1 MFTKQDQRWV
11 FHSDTQPQAA
21 GAGVVRRVLAYNSQL
36 MCVENRFEP
45 GAVGAL
51 HSHPHT
57 QITYVVSGRFS
68 FVIDGETHEVGP
80 GDTMLK
86 TDGVVHGCTC
96 LEAGVLLDIFNP
108 MREDF
113 LPAPVEAR

>member
-11 FHSDTQPQAA
+11 FHKDALAQSA
-21 GAGVVRRVLAYNSQL
+21 GEGVTRRVLAYNDQL
-36 MCVENRFEP
+36 MCVENRFEQ
-45 GAVGAL
+45 GAVGPA

-68 FVIDGETHEVGP
+68 FTIDGETHEVGP
-80 GDTMLK
+80 GDTLLK
-86 TDGVVHGCTC
+86 TYGVIHGCTC
-96 LEAGVLLDIFNP
+96 LEAGTLLDIFNP

-113 LPAPVEAR
+113 LPGA

>member
-11 FHSDTQPQAA
+11 PHGDTQPQQA
-21 GAGVVRRVLAYNSQL
+21 GEGVVRRVLAYSSGL
-36 MCVENRFEP
+36 MCVENTFAA
-45 GAVGAL
+45 GAPGAL

-57 QITYVVSGRFS
+57 QITYVASGRFS
-68 FVIDGETHEVGP
+68 FTIDGETREVGP

-86 TDGVVHGCTC
+86 TDGVVHGCVC
-96 LEAGVLLDIFNP
+96 LEAGVLLDIFTP

-113 LPAPVEAR
+113 LPKEDA

>member
-11 FHSDTQPQAA
+11 SHGDAQPQAA
-21 GAGVVRRVLAYNSQL
+21 GPGVTRRVLAYNSQL
-36 MCVENRFEP
+36 MCVENQFER
-45 GAVGAL
+45 GAVGTL

-57 QITYVVSGRFS
+57 QITYVASGRFS
-68 FVIDGETHEVGP
+68 FTIGGETREVGA

-86 TDGVVHGCTC
+86 TGGVIHGCTC
-96 LEAGVLLDIFNP
+96 LEAGVLLDIFTP

-113 LPAPVEAR
+113 LPEGE

>member
-1 MFTKQDQRWV
+1 MFSQKDQRWV
-11 FHSDTQPQAA
+11 FHRDALPQSA
-21 GAGVVRRVLAYNSQL
+21 GEGVVRRVLAYNGQL
-36 MCVENRFEP
+36 MCVENQFAQ
-45 GAVGAL
+45 GAVGPV

-57 QITYVVSGRFS
+57 QITYVASGRFS
-68 FVIDGETHEVGP
+68 FTIGGEVHEVGP

-86 TDGVVHGCTC
+86 TDGVDHGCTC

-113 LPAPVEAR
+113 LPEGE

>member
-1 MFTKQDQRWV
+1 MFTEQNQRWV
-11 FHSDTQPQAA
+11 FHKDTLAQDA
-21 GAGVVRRVLAYNSQL
+21 GPGVTRRVLAFNSQL
-36 MCVENRFEP
+36 MCVENRFEQ
-45 GAVGAL
+45 GAVGPA

-57 QITYVVSGRFS
+57 QITYVASGRFS
-68 FVIDGETHEVGP
+68 FTIGGETHEVGP
-80 GDTMLK
+80 ADTLQK

-113 LPAPVEAR
+113 LPQE